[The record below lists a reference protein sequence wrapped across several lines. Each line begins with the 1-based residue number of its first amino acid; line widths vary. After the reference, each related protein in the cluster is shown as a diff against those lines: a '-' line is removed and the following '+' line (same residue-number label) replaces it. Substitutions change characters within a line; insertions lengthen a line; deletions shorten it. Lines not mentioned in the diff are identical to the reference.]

1 MISELTKSS
10 LRDYFIRSFDKCR
23 AQTLELLDSLDE
35 ETFCCQ
41 AHPDFSPVG
50 WHLGHIAYT
59 ESLWLLERG
68 ANQNCMFPQYRKLY
82 AADGLPK
89 SERVQLPTIEQTRYY
104 LNTVREKVLDYLK
117 VVDIEPQERLWRFLL
132 QHESQH
138 CETACI
144 VLKLINTPAW
154 KQEGKLG
161 RRWGASEMI
170 KIPAGEFEMGSNSAD
185 ALDNER
191 AAHYVYL
198 DTYFIDRYPITVG
211 KYREFIE
218 SGGYENAQYWSN
230 TGWAWLRSEQV
241 KQPLYWPDVSHNDN
255 HPVMGVSYY
264 EAEAYAK
271 FVGKRLPTEA
281 EWEKAARW
289 DVEANRSRTYPW
301 GEEEPSQEFCNCAFS
316 NIINTT
322 QTTPV
327 NAYPKG
333 QSAYGM
339 YDALGNVWEWTNS
352 WFDAYQG
359 FEHYP
364 YPGYSQV
371 YFDGK
376 HKVLKGASWATRP
389 TAMRASFRNWYYPH
403 IRQIF
408 AGFRCASSV

>member
-1 MISELTKSS
+1 MILNYCKSS
-10 LRDYFIRSFDKCR
+10 LKDYFIRGFQECR
-23 AQTLELLDSLDE
+23 TQTLELLDSLDE
-35 ETFCCQ
+35 ETFRCL

-68 ANQNCMFPQYRKLY
+68 ANQKPMFPQYRKLY

-89 SERVQLPTIEQTRYY
+89 SERVQLPTIEETRYY
-104 LNTVREKVLDYLK
+104 LNAVREKVLDYLK

-144 VLKLINTPAW
+144 VLKLINYQNPLPIPSPLPLTLSP
-154 KQEGKLG
+154 E
-161 RRWGASEMI
+161 I
-170 KIPAGEFEMGSNSAD
+170 KIPRGEFEMGSNSAN

-191 AAHYVYL
+191 AAYTVYL
-198 DTYFIDRYPITVG
+198 DTYFIDRYPITSR
-211 KYREFIE
+211 KYRDFME
-218 SGGYENAQYWSN
+218 SGGYKKAQYWSDA
-230 TGWAWLRSEQV
+230 GWEWLQHKQV
-241 KQPLYWPDVSHNDN
+241 NQPLYWCNDGACDN

-289 DVEANRSRTYPW
+289 DEQAKYSRTYPW
-301 GEEEPSQEFCNCAFS
+301 GEEEPTQEFCNCAAPSS
-316 NIINTT
+316 NIY

-339 YDALGNVWEWTNS
+339 YDALGNVWEWTNT
-352 WFDAYQG
+352 WFDGYKG
-359 FEHYP
+359 FEYYP
-364 YPGYSQV
+364 YIGYSQV
-371 YFDGK
+371 YFDNK
-376 HKVLKGASWATRP
+376 HKVLKGSSWATRP
-389 TAMRASFRNWYYPH
+389 MAMRASFRNWYYPH
-403 IRQIF
+403 VRQIF
-408 AGFRCASSV
+408 AGFRCASN

>member
-1 MISELTKSS
+1 VILELSKYS
-10 LRDYFIRSFDKCR
+10 LRDYFIRGFQECR
-23 AQTLELLDSLDE
+23 TQTLELLDSLDE

-68 ANQNCMFPQYRKLY
+68 AKQACMFPQYRKLY

-89 SERVQLPTIEQTRYY
+89 SERVKLPSIEETRNY
-104 LNTVREKVLDYLK
+104 LNLVREKVIDYLK
-117 VVDIEPQERLWRFLL
+117 VVDIEPQEKLCRFLL

-144 VLKLINTPAW
+144 VLSLISTP
-154 KQEGKLG
+154 LHLPP
-161 RRWGASEMI
+161 SPLPVNPSPDMI
-170 KIPAGEFEMGSNSAD
+170 KIPAGEFEMGSNSPN

-191 AAHYVYL
+191 AAHKVYL
-198 DTYFIDRYPITVG
+198 DTYFIDRYPITSG

-218 SGGYENAQYWSN
+218 FGGYEKAQYWSDA
-230 TGWAWLRSEQV
+230 GWKWLQLEQV
-241 KQPLYWPDVSHNDN
+241 KHPKYWSNDGAYDN

-264 EAEAYAK
+264 EAEAYAN

-289 DVEANRSRTYPW
+289 DERANHSRTYPW
-301 GEEEPSQEFCNCAFS
+301 GEQEPTQEFCNCS
-316 NIINTT
+316 TSLSIS
-322 QTTPV
+322 QTAPV
-327 NAYPKG
+327 NAYPNG

-359 FEHYP
+359 FEYYP
-364 YPGYSQV
+364 YIGYSQV
-371 YFDGK
+371 YFDGE
-376 HKVLKGASWATRP
+376 HKVLKGSSWATRP
-389 TAMRASFRNWYYPH
+389 MAMRASFRNWYYPH
-403 IRQIF
+403 VRQIF
-408 AGFRCASSV
+408 AGFRCASD

>member
-1 MISELTKSS
+1 MILELSKYS
-10 LRDYFIRSFDKCR
+10 LRDYFIRGFQECR
-23 AQTLELLDSLDE
+23 TQTLELLDSLDE

-68 ANQNCMFPQYRKLY
+68 AKQACMFPQYRKLY

-89 SERVQLPTIEQTRYY
+89 SERVKLPSIEETRNY
-104 LNTVREKVLDYLK
+104 LNLVREKVIDYLK
-117 VVDIEPQERLWRFLL
+117 VVDIEPQEKLCRFLL

-144 VLKLINTPAW
+144 VLSLISTP
-154 KQEGKLG
+154 LHLPP
-161 RRWGASEMI
+161 SPLPVNPSPDMI
-170 KIPAGEFEMGSNSAD
+170 KIPAGEFEMGSNSPN

-191 AAHYVYL
+191 AAHKVYL
-198 DTYFIDRYPITVG
+198 DTYFIDRYPITSG

-218 SGGYENAQYWSN
+218 FGGYEKAQYWSDA
-230 TGWAWLRSEQV
+230 GWKWLQLEQV
-241 KQPLYWPDVSHNDN
+241 KHPKYWSNDGAYDN

-264 EAEAYAK
+264 EAEAYAN

-289 DVEANRSRTYPW
+289 DERANHSRTYPW
-301 GEEEPSQEFCNCAFS
+301 GEQEPTQEFCNCS
-316 NIINTT
+316 TSLSIS
-322 QTTPV
+322 QTAPV
-327 NAYPKG
+327 NAYPNG

-359 FEHYP
+359 FEYYP
-364 YPGYSQV
+364 YIGYSQV
-371 YFDGK
+371 YFDGE
-376 HKVLKGASWATRP
+376 HKVLKGSSWATRP
-389 TAMRASFRNWYYPH
+389 MAMRASFRNWYYPH
-403 IRQIF
+403 VRQIF
-408 AGFRCASSV
+408 AGFRCASD

>member
-1 MISELTKSS
+1 MILELSKSS
-10 LRDYFIRSFDKCR
+10 LRDYFIRGFQECR
-23 AQTLELLDSLDE
+23 TQTLELLDSLDE
-35 ETFCCQ
+35 ETFFCQ

-68 ANQNCMFPQYRKLY
+68 AKQACMFPQYRKLY

-89 SERVQLPTIEQTRYY
+89 SERVKLPSIEETRNY
-104 LNTVREKVLDYLK
+104 LNLVREKVIDYLK
-117 VVDIEPQERLWRFLL
+117 VVDIEPQEKLCRFLL

-144 VLKLINTPAW
+144 VLSLISTP
-154 KQEGKLG
+154 LHLPP
-161 RRWGASEMI
+161 SPLPVNPSPDMI
-170 KIPAGEFEMGSNSAD
+170 KIPAGEFEMGSNSPN

-191 AAHYVYL
+191 AAHKVYL
-198 DTYFIDRYPITVG
+198 DTYFIDRYPITSG
-211 KYREFIE
+211 KYREFLE
-218 SGGYENAQYWSN
+218 FGGYKKAQYWSDA
-230 TGWAWLRSEQV
+230 GWKWLQLEQV
-241 KQPLYWPDVSHNDN
+241 KHPKYWSNDGAYDN

-289 DVEANRSRTYPW
+289 DERANRSRTYPW
-301 GEEEPSQEFCNCAFS
+301 GEEEPTQEFCNCS
-316 NIINTT
+316 TSLSIS
-322 QTTPV
+322 QTAPV
-327 NAYPKG
+327 NAYPNG

-359 FEHYP
+359 FEYYP
-364 YPGYSQV
+364 YIGYSQV
-371 YFDGK
+371 YFDNK
-376 HKVLKGASWATRP
+376 HKVLKGSSWATRP
-389 TAMRASFRNWYYPH
+389 MAMRASFRNWYYPH
-403 IRQIF
+403 VRQIF
-408 AGFRCASSV
+408 SGFRCASD

>member
-1 MISELTKSS
+1 MILELSKSS
-10 LRDYFIRSFDKCR
+10 LRDYFIRQFQECR

-35 ETFCCQ
+35 FAFCCQ

-68 ANQNCMFPQYRKLY
+68 AQQACMFPQYRKLY

-89 SERVQLPTIEQTRYY
+89 SERVKLPSIEETRNY
-104 LNTVREKVLDYLK
+104 LNAVREKVIDYVK

-144 VLKLINTPAW
+144 VLSLI
-154 KQEGKLG
+154 
-161 RRWGASEMI
+161 SEQFHLPPSPFPLNPSPDMI
-170 KIPAGEFEMGSNSAD
+170 KIPAGEFEMGSNGAN

-191 AAHYVYL
+191 MAHKVYL
-198 DTYFIDRYPITVG
+198 DTYFIDRYPITRN
-211 KYREFIE
+211 KYREFME
-218 SGGYENAQYWSN
+218 SGGYEDARYWSDA
-230 TGWAWLRSEQV
+230 GWKWLQIEQV
-241 KQPLYWPDVSHNDN
+241 KQPLYWSDDGAYDN

-289 DVEANRSRTYPW
+289 DERANRSRTYPW
-301 GEEEPSQEFCNCAFS
+301 GEEEPTQEFCNCATS
-316 NIINTT
+316 LSIS

-333 QSAYGM
+333 KSAYGM

-352 WFDAYQG
+352 WFDAYKG
-359 FEHYP
+359 FEYYP
-364 YPGYSQV
+364 YIGYSQV
-371 YFDGK
+371 YFDNQ
-376 HKVLKGASWATRP
+376 HKVLKGSSWATRP
-389 TAMRASFRNWYYPH
+389 MAMRASFRNWYYPH
-403 IRQIF
+403 VRQIF

>member
-1 MISELTKSS
+1 MILELSKSS
-10 LRDYFIRSFDKCR
+10 LRDYFIRKFQECR

-59 ESLWLLERG
+59 ESLWLLERSSQQ
-68 ANQNCMFPQYRKLY
+68 ACMFPQYRKLY

-89 SERVQLPTIEQTRYY
+89 SERVKLPSIEETRNY
-104 LNTVREKVLDYLK
+104 LNAVREKVIDYVK
-117 VVDIEPQERLWRFLL
+117 VVDIEPQEKLWRFLL

-144 VLKLINTPAW
+144 VLSLI
-154 KQEGKLG
+154 
-161 RRWGASEMI
+161 SEEFHLPPFPLTLNPSPNMI
-170 KIPAGEFEMGSNSAD
+170 KVPAGEFEMGSNSAN

-191 AAHYVYL
+191 MAHKVYL
-198 DTYFIDRYPITVG
+198 DTYLIDKYPITSR
-211 KYREFIE
+211 KYREFME
-218 SGGYENAQYWSN
+218 SGGYENVQYWSDA
-230 TGWAWLRSEQV
+230 GWKWLQIEQV
-241 KQPLYWPDVSHNDN
+241 KHPLYWSDDGAYDN

-264 EAEAYAK
+264 EAEAYAN

-289 DVEANRSRTYPW
+289 DERANRSRTYPW
-301 GEEEPSQEFCNCAFS
+301 GEEEPTQEFCNCS
-316 NIINTT
+316 TSLGIS
-322 QTTPV
+322 QTTSV

-359 FEHYP
+359 FEYYP
-364 YPGYSQV
+364 YIGYSQV
-371 YFDGK
+371 YFDNK
-376 HKVLKGASWATRP
+376 HKVLKGSSWATRQEC
-389 TAMRASFRNWYYPH
+389 TRASFRNWYYPYV
-403 IRQIF
+403 RQIF